1 MMAYEQDQKNEE
13 QRLLHD
19 SQDQEGIVALLR

>member
-19 SQDQEGIVALLR
+19 SQDQEGIAALLM